1 MSYIKGKYKQ
11 SIFESETGYKVGLF
25 RVQETDDK
33 ELVTNKTITFTG
45 YFGMLNKDDTYVFNG
60 NVIYHDRYGMQFQVD
75 TYEKVVPEGKDAI
88 IDFLTSSFVKG
99 CGEVLARKIYK
110 TFGDDT
116 LTKIKESRENLFLV
130 SGMTDKKADSIYKS
144 VVKYF
149 EADKEIVKLKEMG
162 FTVKETMELMNNFGK
177 RVLELIDKNIYV
189 LRDYVDFPKL
199 DSIFLVNND
208 PEDDRRVDA
217 AIIRAMKDLT
227 FELGDIYLDKIEIV
241 EELASR
247 YNIFKSIDENLR
259 NLAKRKEIMIANEDY
274 YLMTDYLDEL
284 NNGVS
289 IASLMSRSTKK
300 ISKFNDLIK
309 LTEGELGITY
319 NKEQKEAIKSALT
332 NNVSIITGGPGTG
345 KTTII
350 KGILRLYSIYKKISY
365 DSITREVC
373 LLAPTGRASK
383 RMSETC
389 GIGASTIHRFLKWDK
404 ESNTFA
410 VNELNKVHY
419 NMFIIDETSMLDNH
433 LLSSLFK
440 GIDIHTKI
448 IFVGDEYQLPSVG
461 PGLILSDMISAG
473 VPHIKLETIYRQSK
487 NSYIPMLAKD
497 IKNVNVTDDYLDKKD
512 DYNFISCD
520 SKEIKNILVQIVEK
534 MQDKK
539 MDLGNLQVL
548 APMYKGENGIDNLNI
563 VLQELINP
571 KDKKKDEI
579 KVGPIT
585 YRVGDKILNLVN
597 DIDNN
602 IYNGDIGYIKS
613 IDINSKK
620 EPIVVEYDNNEVGYK
635 RENFNQITHAYAIS
649 IHKSQGSEF
658 MHVIM
663 PITKGYSR
671 MLYNKLLYT
680 GVSRAKKSLVLL
692 GDKDAFIKCVNNSY
706 SLVRK
711 TNLKV
716 KIMNNLKINT
726 QNNK

>member
-25 RVQETDDK
+25 RVQETNDK
-33 ELVTNKTITFTG
+33 ELGTNKTITFTG

-75 TYEKVVPEGKDAI
+75 TYEKVVPEGKEAI

-110 TFGDDT
+110 VFGDES
-116 LTKIKESRENLFLV
+116 LTKIKENRENLFLV

-177 RVLELIDKNIYV
+177 RVLELIDKNIYM
-189 LRDYVDFPKL
+189 LKDYADFSKL
-199 DSIFLVNND
+199 DSIFLASND

-217 AIIRAMKDLT
+217 AIIKSMKDLT
-227 FELGDIYLDKIEIV
+227 FDLGDIYLDKIEIV
-241 EELASR
+241 EELASK
-247 YNIFKSIDENLR
+247 YNIFKNIDDNLKG
-259 NLAKRKEIMIANEDY
+259 LAKRREIMISNEDY
-274 YLMTDYLDEL
+274 YLMEDYLDEL

-289 IASLMSRSTKK
+289 IASLMSKDIKK
-300 ISKFNDLIK
+300 INKFNDLIK
-309 LTEGELGITY
+309 LTESELGITY
-319 NKEQKEAIKSALT
+319 NKEQKDAIKSALT

-350 KGILRLYSIYKKISY
+350 KGIIRLYSIYKKISY
-365 DSITREVC
+365 EAVTREVC

-419 NMFIIDETSMLDNH
+419 NVFIIDETSMLDNH
-433 LLSSLFK
+433 LLSSFFK
-440 GIDIHTKI
+440 GIDLNTKI

-473 VPHIKLETIYRQSK
+473 VPHIKLETIYRQSE

-497 IKNVNVTDDYLDKKD
+497 IKDVNVTDDYLDKKD

-520 SKEIKNILVQIVEK
+520 SKDIKNVLIQIIEK
-534 MQDKK
+534 MQEKK
-539 MDLGNLQVL
+539 MDLSNLQVL

-571 KDKKKDEI
+571 KDDKKDEI

-620 EPIVVEYDNNEVGYK
+620 EPIIVDYYNNEVSYK
-635 RENFNQITHAYAIS
+635 RENINQITHAYAIS

-692 GDKDAFIKCVNNSY
+692 GDKDAFIKCINNSY
-706 SLVRK
+706 SLIRK
-711 TNLKV
+711 TNLKL

>member
-33 ELVTNKTITFTG
+33 ELGTNKTITFTG

-60 NVIYHDRYGMQFQVD
+60 NLIYHDRYGMQFQVD
-75 TYEKVVPEGKDAI
+75 TYEKVVPEGKEAI

-110 TFGDDT
+110 VFGDES

-177 RVLELIDKNIYV
+177 RVLELIDKNIYM
-189 LRDYVDFPKL
+189 LKDYADFGKL
-199 DSIFLVNND
+199 DSIFLASND

-217 AIIRAMKDLT
+217 AIIKAMKDLT

-241 EELASR
+241 EALASK
-247 YNIFKSIDENLR
+247 YNIFKNIDDNLKG
-259 NLAKRKEIMIANEDY
+259 LAKRREIMISNEDY
-274 YLMTDYLDEL
+274 YLMEDYLDEL

-289 IASLMSRSTKK
+289 IASLMSRDIKK
-300 ISKFNDLIK
+300 INKFNDLIK
-309 LTEGELGITY
+309 LTESELGITY
-319 NKEQKEAIKSALT
+319 NKEQKDAIKSTLT

-350 KGILRLYSIYKKISY
+350 KGIIRLYSIYKKISY
-365 DSITREVC
+365 EAVTREVC

-419 NMFIIDETSMLDNH
+419 NVFIIDETSMLDNH
-433 LLSSLFK
+433 LLSSFFK
-440 GIDIHTKI
+440 GIDLNTKI

-473 VPHIKLETIYRQSK
+473 VPHIKLETIYRQSE

-497 IKNVNVTDDYLDKKD
+497 IKDVNITDDYLDKKAS
-512 DYNFISCD
+512 YLVIQ
-520 SKEIKNILVQIVEK
+520 EILK
-534 MQDKK
+534 M
-539 MDLGNLQVL
+539 
-548 APMYKGENGIDNLNI
+548 
-563 VLQELINP
+563 
-571 KDKKKDEI
+571 
-579 KVGPIT
+579 
-585 YRVGDKILNLVN
+585 
-597 DIDNN
+597 
-602 IYNGDIGYIKS
+602 
-613 IDINSKK
+613 
-620 EPIVVEYDNNEVGYK
+620 
-635 RENFNQITHAYAIS
+635 F
-649 IHKSQGSEF
+649 
-658 MHVIM
+658 
-663 PITKGYSR
+663 
-671 MLYNKLLYT
+671 
-680 GVSRAKKSLVLL
+680 
-692 GDKDAFIKCVNNSY
+692 
-706 SLVRK
+706 
-711 TNLKV
+711 
-716 KIMNNLKINT
+716 
-726 QNNK
+726 